1 MSAAL
6 PELPEVEC
14 LARSVRALCDG
25 ATMTSAR
32 FLRADL
38 REPIPKNAFKRAMLG
53 EVVKRVYRR
62 SKYLILETN
71 AGSCII
77 HLGMTGNLLS
87 RPAAKAELLHTHV
100 VLSFTG
106 VNGNEFHLHY
116 VDPRRFGRIAAT
128 VGFGAE
134 TSDLLKSLGPE
145 PLDHLDLGGYLAVES
160 RGRRVPVKNFLM
172 NQEVVV
178 GVGNIYASESLFRAG
193 VLPERHAGSIHA
205 DEWIR
210 IGKEVIATLQEAI
223 KAGGTTFRDYKSLKG
238 SAGYFARELSVY
250 GRAGEPCR
258 KCGGAIRVT
267 RQAGRSTFFCSNCQ
281 K

>member
-1 MSAAL
+1 M

-14 LARSVRALCDG
+14 LTRSVRALCDG

-38 REPIPKNAFKRAMLG
+38 REPIPTRAFKRAMLG

-71 AGSCII
+71 VGSCII

-87 RPAAKAELLHTHV
+87 RPVAKAELLHTHV

-106 VNGNEFHLHY
+106 AKGNEFFLHY
-116 VDPRRFGRIAAT
+116 IDPRRFGRIAAT
-128 VGFGAE
+128 VGSGAE
-134 TSDLLKSLGPE
+134 TSELLQSLGPE
-145 PLDHLDLGGYLAVES
+145 PLDHPDLGSHFAAES
-160 RGRRVPVKNFLM
+160 RGRKVPVKNFLM
-172 NQEVVV
+172 NQDVVV

-193 VLPERHAGSIHA
+193 ILPERPAGRIQA
-205 DEWIR
+205 VEWGR
-210 IGKEVIATLQEAI
+210 ISKEVVATLNEAI
-223 KAGGTTFRDYKSLKG
+223 QAGGTTFRDYKSLKG
-238 SAGYFARELSVY
+238 SVGYFARELLVY

-258 KCGGAIRVT
+258 KCGEAIRVS
-267 RQAGRSTFFCSNCQ
+267 RQAGRSTFFCPNCQ